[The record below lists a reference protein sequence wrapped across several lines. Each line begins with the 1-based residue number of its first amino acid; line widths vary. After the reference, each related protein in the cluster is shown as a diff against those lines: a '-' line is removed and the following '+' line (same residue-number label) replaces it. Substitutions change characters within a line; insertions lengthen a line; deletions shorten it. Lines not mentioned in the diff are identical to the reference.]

1 MKQYTK
7 THEWVEVKD
16 GVAYVGIS
24 AYAAEELGEVVYV
37 DLPEEGRDVTAG
49 EPFCE
54 IESVKA
60 VAEVNSPV
68 NGKIRKVN
76 DALADAPETLNGD
89 GETWICAVE
98 FDSLAD
104 GLMDEAAYKA
114 FLE

>member
-37 DLPEEGRDVTAG
+37 DLPEEGQSVTAG
-49 EPFCE
+49 EPLCE

-68 NGKIRKVN
+68 NGKVVKVN

-89 GETWICAVE
+89 DGAWICAVE

-104 GLMDEAAYKA
+104 DLMDEATYKA
-114 FLE
+114 SLE